1 VVFEIT
7 AMTDDS
13 SLQFLNCTGFSNPA
27 VRTLLTTRFVGNPS
41 DLANNQKH
49 SSERPFNL
57 ATHVGDDASLVA
69 NNRALLRQYLPQEP
83 LWLNQVHGVA
93 VADDSTAT
101 VNPFG
106 ASQIP
111 TADAAITLKPKR
123 VLAVLTADCL
133 PVVFASVANPQRPYE
148 TQFHGV
154 AAAHAGWRGLVNGVL
169 ENTVASLRA
178 QLAPGMAIEASFG
191 AAIGPL
197 AFEVGADV
205 FQAFCEQANNAE
217 QLQKNQTAFKP
228 LNAPSKQYPEKLLSA
243 PEKWLANLYQLAQIR
258 LEQIGVK
265 VLAQPDWCTYRDEQR
280 FFSHRRDTVQQ
291 REGNLSGYFINGAS
305 VAPETKFNV
314 PSPFRPGRQA
324 TLIWLDR

>member
-1 VVFEIT
+1 
-7 AMTDDS
+7 MKSKKTDKS
-13 SLQFLNCTGFSNPA
+13 SLQFLNCTEFSNPA
-27 VRTLLTTRFVGNPS
+27 VRTLLTTRFVSRSSN
-41 DLANNQKH
+41 LATTQKH
-49 SSERPFNL
+49 STQRPFNL
-57 ATHVGDDASLVA
+57 ATHVGDDPNLVA
-69 NNRALLRQYLPQEP
+69 NNRALLRQHLPQEP

-101 VNPFG
+101 ATVNTLG

-111 TADAAITLKPKR
+111 IADAAITIKPKR

-133 PVVFASVANPQRPYE
+133 PVVFASAPN
-148 TQFHGV
+148 TQTPFDTQLHGV

-178 QLAPGMAIEASFG
+178 QLAPGTVIEASFG

-197 AFEVGADV
+197 AFEVGAEV
-205 FQAFCEQANNAE
+205 FQAFCKQAKNAK
-217 QLQKNQTAFKP
+217 QLQKIQAAFKP
-228 LNAPSKQYPEKLLSA
+228 QNALPKQCLAKLVPA

-291 REGNLSGYFINGAS
+291 REVNLPGHFINDAS
-305 VAPETKFNV
+305 VNPRAKFNG
-314 PSPFRPGRQA
+314 PSPFQPGRQA
-324 TLIWLDR
+324 TLVWLDR